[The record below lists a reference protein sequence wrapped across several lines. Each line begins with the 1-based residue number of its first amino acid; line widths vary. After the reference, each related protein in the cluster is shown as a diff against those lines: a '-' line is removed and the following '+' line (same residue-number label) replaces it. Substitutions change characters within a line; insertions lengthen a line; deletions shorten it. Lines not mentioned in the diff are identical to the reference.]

1 MIVFIAEKFEDT
13 ERVTIETVNRRN
25 TAKCNGKKKKDIRT
39 NNDLQNITQ
48 KTKD

>member
-25 TAKCNGKKKKDIRT
+25 TANAMAKRKRT
-39 NNDLQNITQ
+39 
-48 KTKD
+48 